1 MTKTIIALLII
12 GLFIITT
19 ACSSVKTGDTGSS
32 NLGNSNTVNN
42 DVGNSNTANSDVGA
56 SDAGNGNVVTIASIK
71 ATDNLNKT
79 FTVEGTV
86 VNNLKIGRLSGF
98 RLKDATD
105 SIPISSQNLA
115 TINTT
120 VKVTGVLKT
129 SSYFGY
135 YLAAIQQ

>member
-42 DVGNSNTANSDVGA
+42 DVGNSNTANSDV
-56 SDAGNGNVVTIASIK
+56 GNGNVVTIASIK